1 MIGRDDHAL
10 FVWHWWAP
18 ACVAA
23 VRGFAK
29 PLHAVGCCYAAL
41 LLLALRQAACTP
53 CNQLMGLHPT
63 TSVDVHLGIMLY
75 ASFCIHTDKGQ
86 VLEVLPNDI
95 GFHCRKGLQP
105 QKWAATPTSQ
115 VPKLGL
121 YVQRGC
127 GAGAGEVQRWCRRR
141 WSNGFAAGTCAGN
154 GVNTQQLTPIKTARQ
169 RGRCTVRWSLHLLLY
184 DVNYCLLPGCLQ
196 VLD

>member
-1 MIGRDDHAL
+1 MLGQHFALAAPCLIHVVCTEPVHSRCHFSCAVGNQPTLPASGWIIGRDGQAL
-10 FVWHWWAP
+10 FVWHWQAP
-18 ACVAA
+18 ACVAT

-29 PLHAVGCCYAAL
+29 PLHAVGCCYAT
-41 LLLALRQAACTP
+41 LLLALRLTAYTP
-53 CNQLMGLHPT
+53 CNQLMGLHLT
-63 TSVDVHLGIMLY
+63 TCVDVYMGIMLY
-75 ASFCIHTDKGQ
+75 ASLCIHTDKGQ

-105 QKWAATPTSQ
+105 QKWAATPTSH

-141 WSNGFAAGTCAGN
+141 
-154 GVNTQQLTPIKTARQ
+154 
-169 RGRCTVRWSLHLLLY
+169 
-184 DVNYCLLPGCLQ
+184 
-196 VLD
+196 